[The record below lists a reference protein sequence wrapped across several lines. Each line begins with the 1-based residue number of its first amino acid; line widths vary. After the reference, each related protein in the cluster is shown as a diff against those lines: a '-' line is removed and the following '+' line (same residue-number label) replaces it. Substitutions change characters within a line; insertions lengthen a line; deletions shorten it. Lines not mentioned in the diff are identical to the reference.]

1 MFLRQKI
8 DLGYQNVLIPINVN
22 VNVNVKEI
30 NDKHLSQSFLIVY
43 FTIKII

>member
-1 MFLRQKI
+1 MLLRQKI
-8 DLGYQNVLIPINVN
+8 DLGYQNVLIPI
-22 VNVNVKEI
+22 NVNVKEI